1 MSKIVIT
8 SKGETAT
15 STLLEVELF
24 QEGHAEVVKQ
34 ITSKLEELDSSEQEF
49 SIFEYGNEIDRDTLL
64 TILKSD

>member
-8 SKGETAT
+8 TKGEEET
-15 STLLEVELF
+15 STLLDVELF
-24 QEGHAEVVKQ
+24 QEDHAEAVKR

-49 SIFEYGNEIDRDTLL
+49 LIFEYGNEIDRGTLL